1 MDIRKAKLIH
11 SVKCNQF
18 YTVMRIDEDVGT
30 IYLQPT
36 KNRHKDITKSQ
47 IAHIEDNPEFEYVVM
62 HDATT
67 TAEQHFLKIMDSDCS
82 IHVKENEVKDFKKN
96 MLMESECAMQI
107 LKALSEVDSN
117 DKLYKLARDK
127 YFRLTNRQTI
137 EENRKTYIGQVVPD
151 EIKRLA
157 WTKRLFIER
166 SDDYCGKPKHI
177 ATNLERTTTQGRHP
191 CGFLIRDKGG
201 IVVAGGR
208 YEMSIPEVIDFVN
221 QYKYVEGKHYGHLYY
236 LPLTNAE
243 KKQIKMCARIL
254 ERNNLQYKSENNS
267 YFWVTD
273 KDKNIIAGS
282 KNGFSL
288 NGFVRFCKKLS
299 HKQNEPKN
307 LCVIDNV

>member
-18 YTVMRIDEDVGT
+18 YTVMRIDEDVGA

-96 MLMESECAMQI
+96 MLMESEYAMQI
-107 LKALSEVDSN
+107 LKALSEVDSK

-127 YFRLTNRQTI
+127 YFRLTNRQMI

-208 YEMSIPEVIDFVN
+208 YEMSIQEVIDFVN
-221 QYKYVEGKHYGHLYY
+221 QYKYVEGRHYGHLYY
-236 LPLTNAE
+236 LPLNNAE

-307 LCVIDNV
+307 LCVTDNV